1 MSLTTPMSAQTAQPG
16 AARLTSTDFGL
27 YGMTIFA
34 WGFSWIAMKGQ
45 VAGVVPEVSVFWRF
59 VLAAL
64 VMLGWSLAARDRL
77 LAFPLKA
84 HLRFAGLGAFIFST
98 NFTLFY
104 YGAQYLP
111 SGLLAVVFS
120 LASVFNL
127 ILGFLLFA
135 QRPKL
140 VMLLAGLTG
149 FSGIALMFW
158 PQIVGAE
165 LNVDAAKGLGLCI
178 AGTLSFC
185 MGNMVSASNQKS
197 GIAVRPATT
206 WGMFYGACF
215 LGLFCLLRGDSF
227 AVPLTPVYLGS
238 LVYLAVI
245 ASVVAFASYLTLLG
259 RIGSARAGYS
269 TVIFPVV
276 ALTVSTVVENYHWTP
291 AALIGLGLVLAGNI
305 MMLKAK

>member
-1 MSLTTPMSAQTAQPG
+1 MSLATPLSDTG
-16 AARLTSTDFGL
+16 APRLSSTDLGL

-45 VAGVVPEVSVFWRF
+45 VGDVPPEVSVFWRF

-77 LAFPLKA
+77 LAYPA
-84 HLRFAGLGAFIFST
+84 ATHLRFAGLGACIFST

-104 YGAQYLP
+104 YGAQFLP

-127 ILGFLLFA
+127 LLAFLMFG
-135 QRPKL
+135 QKPKA
-140 VMLLAGLTG
+140 VMVGAGLTG

-158 PQIVGAE
+158 PQIMGAD
-165 LNVDAAKGLGLCI
+165 LNLEAATGLALCV

-185 MGNMVSASNQKS
+185 TGNMISASNQRS
-197 GIAVRPATT
+197 GLAVRPATT
-206 WGMFYGACF
+206 WGMIYGAGF

-227 AVPLTPVYLGS
+227 AVPLTPLYLGS

-245 ASVVAFASYLTLLG
+245 ASVLAFASYLTLLG
-259 RIGSARAGYS
+259 RIGSARAGYA

-276 ALTVSTVVENYHWTP
+276 ALTVSTVVENYTWTLP
-291 AALIGLGLVLAGNI
+291 ALAGLVLVMAGNV
-305 MMLKAK
+305 MMLRAR